1 MTTSELQPLNEDQRA
16 LQDTLRGFL
25 ADQLPPQALRAA
37 LETQAGYSPELHA
50 RLAGELGL
58 GGLTIPAEFGGF
70 ARSQAEASVMHAEL
84 GRALYPGPFL
94 PSALTAG
101 VLLAA
106 GDRAAQ
112 EQWLPLLARGAVTG
126 TVAAAGEAGFW
137 SPGPDSVRAMRAPD
151 GWRLYG
157 HRWHVVAAHVA
168 DIVVVP
174 AVTEAGLAMF
184 LAETRALGFTA
195 SGQLGLDLT
204 RRVCVTA
211 FDEVPAVLLAE
222 GEAASAALEQ
232 AERDFLLATAAEA
245 AGGIGW
251 CLDATIAYAKD
262 RERFGPPNGS
272 FAALAQACVDMLAQ
286 FQDVSAT
293 ARAAAVAAADGSG
306 EAPMAAHVAALRAG
320 GAYRA
325 VTESATGL
333 FGGVGVSWEH
343 DTHLYYRRAWSA
355 ERLAGG
361 PQAHRAAIID
371 LHGPVGLAGL

>member
-1 MTTSELQPLNEDQRA
+1 MTDSEPPPLNEDQRA
-16 LQDTLRGFL
+16 LQDTLRAFL

-37 LETQAGYSPELHA
+37 LETQAGYSQELHA
-50 RLAGELGL
+50 RLAGDLGL
-58 GGLTIPAEFGGF
+58 AGLMIPAEFGGF
-70 ARSQAEASVMHAEL
+70 ARSQAEASVMHTEL

-112 EQWLPLLARGAVTG
+112 EQWLPHLAKGSVTG

-137 SPGPDSVRAMRAPD
+137 APGPDMVRAVRAPG

-157 HRWHVVAAHVA
+157 HRWFVIAAHVA

-174 AVTEAGLAMF
+174 AITDDGLGVF

-211 FDEVPAVLLAE
+211 FDEVPAVLLARDE
-222 GEAASAALEQ
+222 VASAALEQ

-245 AGGIGW
+245 VGGISW
-251 CLDATIAYAKD
+251 CLDAAIAYARD
-262 RERFGPPNGS
+262 RERFGSPNGS
-272 FAALAQACVDMLAQ
+272 FAELAQACVDMLAQ
-286 FQDVSAT
+286 FQEISAT
-293 ARAAAVAAADGSG
+293 ARSASIAAAESSD
-306 EAPMAAHVAALRAG
+306 EAPVAAHVAALRAG
-320 GAYRA
+320 EAYRA
-325 VTESATGL
+325 VTETATKL

-343 DTHLYYRRAWSA
+343 DAHLYYRRAYSA
-355 ERLAGG
+355 ERLSGG
-361 PQAHRAAIID
+361 PQAHRAAIIG

>member
-1 MTTSELQPLNEDQRA
+1 MTDSELPPLNEDQRA

-25 ADQLPPQALRAA
+25 ADQLPPQVLRAA
-37 LETQAGYSPELHA
+37 LETQAGYSQELHA
-50 RLAGELGL
+50 RLAGDLGL
-58 GGLTIPAEFGGF
+58 AGLMIPAEFGGF
-70 ARSQAEASVMHAEL
+70 ARSQAEASVMHTEL

-101 VLLAA
+101 VLLAT

-112 EQWLPLLARGAVTG
+112 EQWLPHLAKGSVTG
-126 TVAAAGEAGFW
+126 TVAVAGEAGFW
-137 SPGPDSVRAMRAPD
+137 SPGPDMVRAVRTRG
-151 GWRLYG
+151 GWLLYG
-157 HRWHVVAAHVA
+157 HRWFVVAAHVA

-174 AVTEAGLAMF
+174 AISDDGMGVF
-184 LAETRALGFTA
+184 LAETRNLGFTA

-211 FDEVPAVLLAE
+211 FDEVPAVLLAQ
-222 GEAASAALEQ
+222 GEVATAALEQ

-245 AGGIGW
+245 VGGIGW
-251 CLDATIAYAKD
+251 CLDAAIAYARD
-262 RERFGPPNGS
+262 REKFGSPNGS

-286 FQDVSAT
+286 FQEISAT
-293 ARAAAVAAADGSG
+293 ARSAAIAAAEGSE
-306 EAPMAAHVAALRAG
+306 EAPVAAHVAALRAG
-320 GAYRA
+320 EAYRA
-325 VTESATGL
+325 VTESATKL

-343 DTHLYYRRAWSA
+343 DAHLYYRRAYSA
-355 ERLAGG
+355 ERLSGG